1 MKSETAARA
10 MFLALFALS
19 LYLMYRIFLP
29 FLPGIAWAIV
39 LVVVFQPVYRRLV
52 IWFHGRNV
60 LAASVVAVAAFVVI
74 PFLISL
80 VHLARGVVNA
90 YSWLQGELDAGRSP
104 LDLARQVPAFT

>member
-1 MKSETAARA
+1 MKSETSVRA

-39 LVVVFQPVYRRLV
+39 LVVVFQPVYRKLV

-60 LAASVVAVAAFVVI
+60 LAAIVVSVAVAGFIVV
-74 PFLISL
+74 PMLFAV
-80 VHLARGVVNA
+80 VHLTRGVVGA
-90 YSWLQGELDAGRSP
+90 YAWLQGEMSAGRS
-104 LDLARQVPAFT
+104 